1 MGNCLKPSKEQAPPT
16 SPKPL
21 NIPPIP
27 ELENENLRVFSSKEV
42 KKLTKKFG
50 HNRLVVDNN
59 GFGRLFY
66 QGYVNETTF
75 SPSKNGTG
83 LAVSVMHCVLHSSEE
98 LEEWKAE
105 IRCLGKISHPSLV
118 KLLGYCCEV
127 KESLLVLECFHKG
140 SLEAHIFGKEEET
153 LAWEIR
159 LKIAIETAQCL
170 AFLHSVNNRA
180 LSREFGMHDIF
191 LDEHYN
197 AKLFYLGSN
206 ELRLFEDS
214 ISTAFIGR
222 TDYTPPEYVIS
233 GHLGMKSDVYTFGVI
248 LIELLTGLKAFR
260 RGVRDIKS
268 AISVKPFLSDKN
280 KILSIIDP
288 RIGNDYPVNA
298 VIQMGKLIKRC
309 IKLDTKKRPTM
320 QQVLDGLNDIADI
333 KD

>member
-1 MGNCLKPSKEQAPPT
+1 MGNCLKPFNEQAPSI

-21 NIPPIP
+21 TIPPVS

-50 HNRLVVDNN
+50 NNRLVVDNN

-66 QGYVNETTF
+66 QGYVDETTF
-75 SPSKNGTG
+75 SPSKTEQES
-83 LAVSVMHCVLHSSEE
+83 LFPLCTVFYI
-98 LEEWKAE
+98 AE
-105 IRCLGKISHPSLV
+105 IRSLGKISHPNLV
-118 KLLGYCCEV
+118 KILGYCCEV
-127 KESLLVLECFHKG
+127 KESHLVLECFYRG

-153 LAWEIR
+153 LPWEIR
-159 LKIAIETAQCL
+159 LKIAIGTAECL

-191 LDEHYN
+191 LDEQYN

-206 ELRLFEDS
+206 ELRLFED
-214 ISTAFIGR
+214 TQETYQF
-222 TDYTPPEYVIS
+222 DYTPPEYVIS
-233 GHLGMKSDVYTFGVI
+233 GHLGMKSDVYTLGVI
-248 LIELLTGLKAFR
+248 LIELLTGIKAFR
-260 RGVRDIKS
+260 RRMRDIKS
-268 AISVKPFLSDKN
+268 AISAKPFLSDKN

-288 RIGNDYPVNA
+288 RLGNDYPVNA
-298 VIQMGKLIKRC
+298 VIRMGKLIKRC

-320 QQVLDGLNDIADI
+320 QQVLDGLNDIAEI